1 VFVKNI
7 MVFSKGVWLS
17 RQARRLDA
25 DHLHAHWGST
35 SSTMALVAGEISGIP
50 WSFTAH
56 RWDIPENN
64 LLETKTAKACFV
76 RTISVRGARVLSA
89 QLGAPAPNLH
99 VLHMGIEI
107 PEAIEPPRRHG
118 DGRRLNVVVMADFV
132 EVKGHRDL
140 LEALKLLK
148 DRGPLIRVDLA
159 GDGPLRIEIERQIR
173 EAGLSKSVALLGT
186 LPHARL
192 LHDLRTHR
200 WDAAVLSSVATEEFE
215 EGIPVS
221 LMEAMAAGVPVLS
234 TRTGAIPE
242 LLGEGAG
249 LLVEGGDPVALADAL
264 EELARNPALL
274 ELLAEK
280 GRRRV
285 STDFNVLGIARV
297 LSQYFAR
304 CATTHG
310 LARGIEG

>member
-1 VFVKNI
+1 
-7 MVFSKGVWLS
+7 M
-17 RQARRLDA
+17 
-25 DHLHAHWGST
+25 
-35 SSTMALVAGEISGIP
+35 
-50 WSFTAH
+50 
-56 RWDIPENN
+56 
-64 LLETKTAKACFV
+64 ETKTAKACFV
-76 RTISVRGARVLSA
+76 RTISDRGARVLSA

-99 VLHMGIEI
+99 VLHMGIDI

-118 DGRRLNVVVMADFV
+118 DGRPLNVVAMADFV

-173 EAGLSKSVALLGT
+173 EAGLSKCVALLGT

-200 WDAAVLSSVATEEFE
+200 WDVAVLSSVATEESQ

-221 LMEAMAAGVPVLS
+221 LMEAMAAGLPVLS

-242 LLGEGAG
+242 LLAEGAG

-274 ELLAEK
+274 EPLAEK

-285 STDFNVLGIARV
+285 STDFNVLAIARV